1 MVSTRGGA
9 EIPNLSW
16 YRVSSDRRLPIPA
29 NSAAACQIRAAILDH
44 WACAF
49 PLGLLGN
56 VVLLDNLARAGVPD
70 MWITSSNPKLSF
82 TWRESSDR
90 LLSLFPQLQSAV
102 KSHCLTATSLVIIL
116 RGRRREEMGLEK
128 Y

>member
-1 MVSTRGGA
+1 V
-9 EIPNLSW
+9 SW
-16 YRVSSDRRLPIPA
+16 YRVSTDHRLPIPA

-56 VVLLDNLARAGVPD
+56 VVLADNLARAGAPG
-70 MWITSSNPKLSF
+70 MGTTSSNPKPSF
-82 TWRESSDR
+82 TRRESSDGV
-90 LLSLFPQLQSAV
+90 LSLFPQLQSAV
-102 KSHCLTATSLVIIL
+102 KNHCLTATSLVIIL
-116 RGRRREEMGLEK
+116 RDSRWEEMGLEK